1 MSSIRTACKPSTEK
15 RNPCCWYSVHR
26 AVLRRGGTLELPLKG
41 RIAYLISQYPA
52 YNHTFIL
59 REVRQLRTMGW
70 DIQTVSIRAC
80 DRPAAKLTPD
90 EAEEYDRTL
99 YVTTAGLPK
108 VAAAHFRTFLRRPLK
123 YIATALYALRTG
135 HGGMRR
141 LLYFAE
147 AVTAGAW
154 LESRGYTHVHA
165 HFASTVALFIPK
177 LFAITISATIHGPD
191 EFNDP
196 VGFCLREKVDASAF
210 IVAISN
216 FARSQLMR
224 YSTYEHWSKI
234 DVCYLGIDPYV
245 FDRRP
250 ARSDSGP
257 CRLICVARLAP
268 VKGQHVLVDAM
279 QTLIGQGRE
288 VTLSLVGDGPD
299 RPALERHVAHLG
311 LTGKVIFEGWCNQ
324 DRVKVLYKGSDIFVL
339 ASFAEGVP
347 VVLMEAMAME
357 IPCIATR
364 ITGVPELIAD
374 RVEGLL
380 VTPSDP
386 AELAEAIARM
396 IDSAE
401 LRDGI
406 GRASREKVVSKFDLE
421 KNVTALSRIFERRL
435 TASG

>member
-1 MSSIRTACKPSTEK
+1 M
-15 RNPCCWYSVHR
+15 
-26 AVLRRGGTLELPLKG
+26 
-41 RIAYLISQYPA
+41 
-52 YNHTFIL
+52 
-59 REVRQLRTMGW
+59 
-70 DIQTVSIRAC
+70 
-80 DRPAAKLTPD
+80 
-90 EAEEYDRTL
+90 
-99 YVTTAGLPK
+99 
-108 VAAAHFRTFLRRPLK
+108 
-123 YIATALYALRTG
+123 RTG
-135 HGGMRR
+135 HGGLKR

-154 LESRGYTHVHA
+154 LESRGYMHVHA
-165 HFASTVALFIPK
+165 HFASTVALLIRK
-177 LFAITISATIHGPD
+177 LFPITISATIHGPD

-196 VGFCLREKVDASAF
+196 AGFCLREKVEASAF
-210 IVAISN
+210 IIAISN

-224 YSTYEHWSKI
+224 YSTYEHWNKI
-234 DVCYLGIDPYV
+234 DVCYLGIDPSV
-245 FDRRP
+245 FDPRP
-250 ARSDSGP
+250 PRHDSSP

-279 QTLIGQGRE
+279 HTLIRQGRE
-288 VTLSLVGDGPD
+288 VTLSFVGDGPD
-299 RPALERHVAHLG
+299 RSALERHVAHLG

-324 DRVKVLYKGSDIFVL
+324 DRVKALYQSSDIFVL

-374 RVEGLL
+374 GVEGLL

-386 AELAEAIARM
+386 AELAAAIARM

-406 GRASREKVVSKFDLE
+406 GKASREKVVSRFHLG
-421 KNVTALSRIFERRL
+421 KNVTALSAIFERRF

>member
-1 MSSIRTACKPSTEK
+1 
-15 RNPCCWYSVHR
+15 V
-26 AVLRRGGTLELPLKG
+26 KG

-59 REVRQLRTMGW
+59 REVRQLRTLGW

-80 DRPAAKLTPD
+80 DRPVDKLTAD
-90 EAEEYDRTL
+90 EAEEHGRTL
-99 YVTTAGLPK
+99 YVTTAALTR
-108 VAAAHFRTFLRRPLK
+108 VAAAHVQTFLRRPLQ
-123 YIATALYALRTG
+123 YITTALYAMRTG

-147 AVTAGAW
+147 AVTAGVW
-154 LESRGYTHVHA
+154 LESRGYMHVHA
-165 HFASTVALFIPK
+165 HFASTVALLIRK
-177 LFAITISATIHGPD
+177 LFPITISATIHGPD

-196 VGFCLREKVDASAF
+196 VGFSLREKVEATDF

-224 YSTYEHWSKI
+224 YSTYEHWNKI
-234 DVCYLGIDPYV
+234 DVCYLGIDPSV
-245 FDRRP
+245 FDPRP
-250 ARSDSGP
+250 PRSDSGP
-257 CRLICVARLAP
+257 YRLICVARLAP

-279 QTLIGQGRE
+279 QQLIGQGR
-288 VTLSLVGDGPD
+288 VLTLSLVGDGPD
-299 RPALERHVAHLG
+299 RPALERHVARLG

-324 DRVKVLYKGSDIFVL
+324 DRVKALYQGSDIFVL

-374 RVEGLL
+374 GVEGLL

-386 AELAEAIARM
+386 AELAAAIARM
-396 IDSAE
+396 IDSSE
-401 LRDGI
+401 LRARI
-406 GRASREKVVSKFDLE
+406 GKASRDKVVSRFHLAA
-421 KNVTALSRIFERRL
+421 NVTALSAIFERRL
-435 TASG
+435 AASG